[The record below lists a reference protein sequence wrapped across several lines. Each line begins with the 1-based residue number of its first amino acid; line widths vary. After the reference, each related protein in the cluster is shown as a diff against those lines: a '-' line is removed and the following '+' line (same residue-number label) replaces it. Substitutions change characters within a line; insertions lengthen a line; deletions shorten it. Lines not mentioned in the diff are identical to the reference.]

1 MPTEHMLKA
10 DNKSIAFNIET
21 ICLICCTNLMTGDYV
36 KCNIGLK
43 FDKF

>member
-10 DNKSIAFNIET
+10 DNKNIVFNIET
-21 ICLICCTNLMTGDYV
+21 ICLICCTNLMTGDYM